1 LTVNE
6 DHQLDATGRERL
18 LKQLDKMVASGRV
31 TETEAAQLRAAR
43 DSDEFDQAARNIR
56 VRLAREHLNAAV
68 EGGQM
73 TQQDANSH
81 LEGLKRGEHSRSL
94 RAHLRSLLPGR

>member
-43 DSDEFDQAARNIR
+43 DSDEFDQAARDIR
-56 VRLAREHLNAAV
+56 VRHAREHLNAAV

-73 TQQDANSH
+73 TQQEANSH

>member
-1 LTVNE
+1 VNE
-6 DHQLDATGRERL
+6 DHQLDENGRERL

-31 TETEAAQLRAAR
+31 TENEAARLRAATG
-43 DSDEFDQAARNIR
+43 SDEFDNAARDIR
-56 VRLAREHLNAAV
+56 VRHAREHLNAAV

-73 TQQDANSH
+73 TEEEANAH

-94 RAHLRSLLPGR
+94 RAQLRSLLL

>member
-1 LTVNE
+1 MNE
-6 DHQLDATGRERL
+6 DHQLDAKGRERL

-31 TETEAAQLRAAR
+31 TETEAARLRTAAG
-43 DSDEFDQAARNIR
+43 SDEFDSASRDIR
-56 VRLAREHLNAAV
+56 VRHARAQLNAAV

-73 TQQDANSH
+73 TQEEADAH

-94 RAHLRSLLPGR
+94 RAHLRRLLPRTR